1 MSSVDVIGR
10 NVKRFRRER
19 GISMSELGIRA
30 GLAKQTV
37 VSIESGAGNPT
48 IDTVERIAAT
58 LGVSTRALLTELGT
72 DVYLDRAEST
82 VWRRRNRVR
91 VRPLDQ
97 SFGSGYVTNSI
108 VRIEAS
114 RGRAVYAPG
123 GRGSLRHAYVIEGE
137 LRIGPTN
144 AVAVAAAGDFVRF
157 PADVEHVLEAIT
169 PVAVF
174 FSCTT
179 SPQVSMSENEVWF

>member
-1 MSSVDVIGR
+1 MAAGDVIGR
-10 NVKRFRRER
+10 NVRRFRHER
-19 GISMSELGIRA
+19 GMSMSELGIRA
-30 GLAKQTV
+30 GLAKQTI
-37 VSIESGAGNPT
+37 VSIESGGGNPT

-58 LGVSTRALLTELGT
+58 LGVSMRALLTELGT
-72 DVYLDRAEST
+72 DVLLDRGEST
-82 VWRRRNRVR
+82 VWRRSNRVR

-108 VRIEAS
+108 VRVEAA
-114 RGRAVYAPG
+114 RGRAVYAPV

-157 PADVEHVLEAIT
+157 PADVEHMLEALT
-169 PVAVF
+169 PVALF

-179 SPQVSMSENEVWF
+179 SPQVSMSENGAWF